1 MSTDPRSKYY
11 ESQRVKLHYVVWGD
25 GQKPPLLLIHGGQD
39 HCRNWDFVAER
50 LIDRY
55 TIYAPD
61 LRGHGDSAWAIG
73 GMYSIPEFTLDVAT
87 LVDLIEDAPLTI
99 IGHSLGGAIALQ
111 YAGTVPERVHKLV
124 SIEGWGPPLQEHRPA
139 HRRMQD
145 WIKEMRGIELRQPRR
160 YPGLEDATKRMLE
173 ANPFLTPEMA
183 RHLTEHGAKKN
194 EDGTYT
200 WKFDNYVRI
209 RSPYEFNLDDAM
221 VIWSQITSPTLLVK
235 GAESWAVDPE
245 KTGRADVIRN
255 RESVIIE
262 NAGHWVHHDR
272 LDVFMSHVESFLAT
286 P

>member
-1 MSTDPRSKYY
+1 MLTEPRSEYY
-11 ESQRVKLHYVVWGD
+11 ESQRVRLHYVVWGD
-25 GQKPPLLLIHGGQD
+25 GDKPPLILIHGGQD
-39 HCRNWDFVAER
+39 HGRNWDFVAER
-50 LIDRY
+50 LLDRY

-61 LRGHGDSAWAIG
+61 LRGHGDSGWAIG

-87 LVDLIEDAPLTI
+87 LVDKIEGPLTI

-111 YAGTVPERVHKLV
+111 YAGTVPERVHRLV

-139 HRRMQD
+139 HKRMQD
-145 WIKEMRGIELRQPRR
+145 WIKEMRGIELRNPRR
-160 YPGLEDATKRMLE
+160 YETLEDATRRMLE

-183 RHLTEHGAKKN
+183 RHLTEHGAKRN

-221 VIWSQITSPTLLVK
+221 VIWSQISSPTLLVK

-262 NAGHWVHHDR
+262 KAGHWVHHDR
-272 LDVFMSHVESFLAT
+272 LDVFMSHVERFLLT
-286 P
+286 